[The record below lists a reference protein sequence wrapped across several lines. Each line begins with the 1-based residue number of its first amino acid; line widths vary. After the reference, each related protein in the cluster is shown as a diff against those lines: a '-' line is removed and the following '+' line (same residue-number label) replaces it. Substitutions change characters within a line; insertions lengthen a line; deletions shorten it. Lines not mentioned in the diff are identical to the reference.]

1 MPRSLVACDWRARLR
16 MVSSMEPDLA
26 PEAVDTMQ
34 AAPVAGAD
42 NQLEREK
49 SAILDRMFENDEVG
63 EVLVVE
69 EDADGG
75 QEQAAEAA
83 HEEELAAAR
92 KQARDSVAKEFPEA
106 LAQGS
111 ELYEAC
117 REELAYL
124 REANSPL
131 ANDPQAEYKIARR
144 MARVLGL
151 APQRPAAP
159 AKSAPQRRSVRPMPT
174 GGAPVESP
182 VTTLERRVSGA
193 KSSGDMLELMREIG
207 TPFEALL
214 KRN

>member
-1 MPRSLVACDWRARLR
+1 
-16 MVSSMEPDLA
+16 MEPDVA

-49 SAILDRMFENDEVG
+49 SAILDRMEGDDEG
-63 EVLVVE
+63 GDGLVVE
-69 EDADGG
+69 EEAADV
-75 QEQAAEAA
+75 EQEAA
-83 HEEELAAAR
+83 H
-92 KQARDSVAKEFPEA
+92 KQALESVAREFPDA
-106 LAQGS
+106 LTVGS

-131 ANDPQAEYKIARR
+131 ADDPQAEYKIARR
-144 MARVLGL
+144 MSRVMGL
-151 APQRPAAP
+151 SLQRAAAP
-159 AKSAPQRRSVRPMPT
+159 AKNAPQRRSVRPMPT

>member
-1 MPRSLVACDWRARLR
+1 MRSLSACDSCGWLR
-16 MVSSMEPDLA
+16 MVSSMEPDVA

-49 SAILDRMFENDEVG
+49 SAILDRMEGDDERG
-63 EVLVVE
+63 EALVVE
-69 EDADGG
+69 E
-75 QEQAAEAA
+75 EAA
-83 HEEELAAAR
+83 DEEQEDAH
-92 KQARDSVAKEFPEA
+92 KQALESVAREFPDA
-106 LAQGS
+106 LTVGS

-124 REANSPL
+124 RETKSPL
-131 ANDPQAEYKIARR
+131 ADDPLAEYKIARR
-144 MARVLGL
+144 MSRVMGL
-151 APQRPAAP
+151 SQRPATP
-159 AKSAPQRRSVRPMPT
+159 AKNAPQRRSVRPMPT

>member
-1 MPRSLVACDWRARLR
+1 
-16 MVSSMEPDLA
+16 MEPDMA

-42 NQLEREK
+42 NELEREK
-49 SAILDRMFENDEVG
+49 SALLDRMDGDEAGDDVPVA
-63 EVLVVE
+63 ESD
-69 EDADGG
+69 DAG
-75 QEQAAEAA
+75 QEQAALDE
-83 HEEELAAAR
+83 AAR
-92 KQARDSVAKEFPEA
+92 KQARESVAKEFPEA

-151 APQRPAAP
+151 SQRPAAS
-159 AKSAPQRRSVRPMPT
+159 AKNAPQRRSVRPMPT

>member
-1 MPRSLVACDWRARLR
+1 
-16 MVSSMEPDLA
+16 MEPDVA

-151 APQRPAAP
+151 SQRPAAP
-159 AKSAPQRRSVRPMPT
+159 AKNAPQRRSVRPMPT